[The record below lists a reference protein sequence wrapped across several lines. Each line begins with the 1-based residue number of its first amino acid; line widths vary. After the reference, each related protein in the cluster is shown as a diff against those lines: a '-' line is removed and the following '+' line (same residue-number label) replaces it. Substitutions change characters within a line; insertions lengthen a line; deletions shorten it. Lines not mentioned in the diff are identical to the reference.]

1 MKPSSEYKI
10 AFRGLS
16 DGSHDF
22 NWEIGKSFFENIS
35 ESEIRDAEVS
45 VDLVLTKSGRLF
57 NLHFVI
63 KGSVTLPCDRCL
75 DDLVLSIEDDRSLIV
90 RESERGEESND
101 DILFVS
107 PRDYELD
114 LHQSIYDYI
123 ILSLPM
129 RKVHKDGQCNSEMME
144 HFQDI
149 QIEEADDEL

>member
-1 MKPSSEYKI
+1 LKPSIEYRI

-45 VDLVLTKSGRLF
+45 VDLTLTKSGRLF
-57 NLHFVI
+57 DLHFVI
-63 KGSVTLPCDRCL
+63 KGSITLPCDRCL

-101 DILFVS
+101 DILFIS
-107 PRDYELD
+107 PSDYELD

-123 ILSLPM
+123 MLSLPM
-129 RKVHKDGQCNSEMME
+129 RKVHKEGQCNSEMME
-144 HFQDI
+144 RFQDI
-149 QIEEADDEL
+149 QIDEADEEL